1 MKYNGYRNLRQIWR
15 AALGC
20 VALVMTSLGA
30 VSQATAAANDN
41 FADAFVL
48 AGEFGSTNVDTTG
61 FTVEGGEPG
70 HAGFPAVASGWFKW
84 TAPVSGLVQFE
95 TYGSGIDT
103 VLAVYTTGGSDI
115 SRLDFVVANDEATP
129 AGQNRPQPAIPLL
142 QAFIGNWIGPS
153 LVKFNAKGGQTYYVA
168 VDGKAGAQGAVTLNW
183 AYHSAGVFRFTTDVL
198 TVSENDGVT
207 TGSSGSTVRSVRGAR
222 VTVTRVAGSSGRA
235 TVDLDSPLTNS
246 TVTLVFDDWEM
257 SKSVIL
263 PIPNDPLSFDN
274 TDYPVTLS
282 NPQLDPLESTQI
294 LPPRIDPDHGVQ
306 TVTVLNYQYDPEDPN
321 LTMANFERSTYRVR
335 EDVGTAT
342 IRINRFGDPNSKDIH
357 VAIDRTGRGAP
368 QLNDAAFGLEA
379 GSDYATPTD
388 PDEFAPL
395 TDDPADFSEIN
406 GNAYGF
412 DFTFGQNEMFRDIDI
427 PINNDTDPEFAED
440 IKVRIFRVPGTST
453 TFPGEVFETTIT
465 IMHDDYPAGAL
476 DADHNPDFSLL
487 TDPVRNSTP
496 GANGTVL
503 AAAVQADGKCVIG
516 GNFTKFNAF
525 NRKMIARLNVDGSHD
540 ASFNPGSGA
549 NDFISA
555 VSLASD
561 GKIVI
566 GGKFTSYNGQNRYC
580 VARLNDDGSLDASF
594 NPGLGASDTV
604 WALAQQPDGKILIG
618 GEFTSV
624 NGFTRAYI
632 ARLNSNGSVDT
643 TFNPTN
649 ALNGAVET
657 IAVAADGTIYVGGQF
672 TSAGGVSRNYV
683 ARLLA
688 DGSLDAAFDPRTGA
702 DGPVEALA
710 LQGDGKPV
718 IGGTFDIVDLRER
731 RNIAR
736 LNTDGTLDTS
746 FDPGSGADD
755 SVYAITLQPD
765 GRIFI
770 GGAFLNVNGTRRVGV
785 ARLFTDGKVDT
796 GFMDTAYN
804 HFAGI
809 FTHYS
814 TEIPDPIV
822 EVRNSL
828 FTLAL
833 QADGN
838 LMIGGSFHQV
848 GGGRLHT
855 SIQTNNF
862 DFMRDPQPQYDEV
875 LDGTFGYSRQAYRNR
890 YNIARLLGG
899 DTDGPGNVGFVASNT
914 AIDESAGFVSVR
926 TVRERGTLGPVET
939 SFALPPGT
947 SGSGVAQATTD
958 YSYNHINPFFD
969 TTWVGGSSYFT
980 TRNLSDGMF
989 GTNNIEQRVIPQTT
1003 YSTTDDIVLT
1013 IARNSG
1019 VQGDRV
1025 GNMQLS
1031 VPSQADVFFLG
1042 GENVPL
1048 ASALG
1053 RSSASLQI
1061 NEVDNSPGV
1070 IGFSHVAYTVNE
1082 NGGNAAITLT
1092 RTNGSYGPV
1101 SVTFYTLNGTA
1112 VAGVNYTAKTNFS
1125 ISFGDGVTNNQTVNI
1140 AIQNNP
1146 AIQPDDLTV
1155 LLRLKSPTGGA
1166 TLGQTNAT
1174 LSIIDDD
1181 YQAGRLNFTTVAS
1194 SVQEYA
1200 GTARV
1205 TVTRTGGNLGL
1216 EDVTVATQNGTAQA
1230 GVHYVGLTNSLHWD
1244 SGDTTSRNIDITL
1257 LPDGL
1262 VTANLGFNVRL
1273 LNAAPAGALGARTNQ
1288 AVTILNGDFYGSPQ
1302 FSAANYYFSE
1312 TGGYATITVNRT
1324 GGSAETISVNYATS
1338 DGSAVSSG
1346 PVPNFVAT
1354 NGTLVFGPGVVSRT
1368 LTVPILDDGTPN
1380 SPISFFVNLSGV
1392 TPGGA
1397 TLGSPSL
1404 AAVNIID
1411 AQSFNQPAGSLDPVF
1426 NAGWGFNAD
1435 VYALTLQPSGM
1446 IVAGGDFTTLN
1457 GLPQNR
1463 LARLNTN
1470 GSPDTSFMAGLNGAN
1485 GAVRALISQSNNRLV
1500 VGGQFTTFNS
1510 VNRNNVTRLNTDGTL
1525 DTTFDPGSG
1534 ADAPVYAL
1542 AESAVE
1548 GSRRLYIGGGFNTFN
1563 GITSPGL
1570 VRLHDNGV
1578 VDAAFNVAV
1587 GVNGPVYAVAVYA
1600 TNTIQAGKVVIGGAF
1615 TEVNGVARANIAR
1628 LNVDGSLDTTF
1639 NPGSGA
1645 NAEVRSVVLQP
1656 DGKVLI
1662 GGAFTDVAGTPL
1674 NRIARLNLNGTV
1686 DNTFAIGSGCNEAVY
1701 AVALQ
1706 ADNRIL
1712 VAGDFTQASGV
1723 TRRRITR
1730 LLPDG
1735 QVDPTI
1741 NFGSGANAFIDAVL
1755 VQPDTHIVLGG
1766 GFTSIQGQTADRI
1779 ARIFGGAITGPGQ
1792 VEFSS
1797 PLYVVNED
1805 GANAVITLRRILGT
1819 SGTNSDGTGTVTLTV
1834 STGDN
1839 SAIAGINYTAVTQ
1852 QVNFPVGEVEAT
1864 VVVPVQQ
1871 DFQITSDLLAT
1882 LALSGDP
1889 QGPQPTAL
1897 LQIVNVDSAVHFS
1910 SATYARNE
1918 DAIDGLA
1925 TITIV
1930 REGSTAGTAT
1940 VIFDTTTNGTAVA
1953 GVNYLIVTNVTVTF
1967 LPGESSRTVTVPLL
1981 HNLAAEG
1988 NKTVSLALSVPTGTV
2003 LLNPSSAIL
2012 TINDVD
2018 QAPGTLLFSQAA
2030 YVVSEGATNAV
2041 ITVVRSNGVTGVVSV
2056 NINTIPGTATPGV
2069 RYVGTNGVLTFA
2081 DGQSVRTFSIGLIDD
2096 NIVQGDQ
2103 SLLVNLSGATGG
2115 ATISEPTNVSLTIL
2129 DNDVAVSFTSPAYVV
2144 NETAGIVN
2152 LGVQR
2157 LNGSNGTV
2165 TVNFKTVNGTA
2176 IAGTNY
2182 TADNRTLTFSPGEVL
2197 KTVGIAVQRD
2207 PRVTGN
2213 LSFSAVLSNAS
2224 AGVQLVAPNPASV
2237 IIVDNDPGISF
2248 TNATYSIL
2256 ESGTN
2261 LVVTVIRVN
2270 ANSGD
2275 VSVNFATADQTA
2287 VAGQDYTSTSGI
2299 LTFLNGETEKT
2310 ITIPILDNQFV
2321 QSDRTFLVNLF
2332 NPTGGAQ
2339 LTEPSSIVATIVDN
2353 DAGLRFSTD
2362 LYQVFENGVQAT
2374 ITVLRTNYTNSAVSV
2389 DYTTQDGTGIAG
2401 TNYTATSGT
2410 LLFTNGETVKTFTV
2424 GITDDSQLTGDHTV
2438 LLKLQNAQGNAAI
2451 INPGAATLNISDDDG
2466 SLIIPAGTALVSEA
2480 TNNGVIDPGETL
2492 TVLFGFRN
2500 SGGTNAVNMTA
2511 TLLSSNGI
2519 LPVTTSQ
2526 NYGAMVVGAP
2536 VKSRPYTF
2544 VANGTNGQTIIAN
2557 FALSDNGTPIG
2568 SGLFTFT
2575 LGSTTLSFTNGAAIT
2590 ITDRGASPAPLGAT
2604 PYPSTINVNGALGTI
2619 SKVTVTLSNYTHMS
2633 SGDVG
2638 ALLVNPA
2645 GQKTLLMAN
2654 CGGFNNVNNIWLQ
2667 FDDAAVGSLSSGA
2680 APTSGA
2686 YKPTSFAPL
2695 PPFPA
2700 PAPAGTYSNSL
2711 AAFNGGNPN
2720 GTWSLFVLDDTS
2732 PGAGSI
2738 ANGWSLAITRS
2749 SSIPSASDL
2758 SLGMTATPQPGIA
2771 AAQLT
2776 YTLWLT
2782 NNGPATATSV
2792 SVADTLPAGV
2802 SFVSATTATGGA
2814 TNVSGVVTW
2823 TVGSMANGATAS
2835 LALTVIPSSDGTI
2848 TNTAV
2853 ASSAVSDLFT
2863 QNNTATLV
2871 SAVNVPSADLVL
2883 GMNDSPDPVIAGAPL
2898 TYQITVTNLGP
2909 ATATGVVVTNPLLA
2923 GLNFTSVAA
2932 SQGTAGQSG
2941 GTVWANLGSISSG
2954 GNASITLVTWVG
2966 FVGTVTNVAT
2976 VSSPVID
2983 PLKANNTAS
2992 VKTTVTPQLTASA
3005 SGGILSITTPGLP
3018 GSVLDFTASLTP
3030 PVIWTPLLTN
3040 PPAVV
3045 NLPLTTTGN
3054 RFFRLRAGP

>member
-1 MKYNGYRNLRQIWR
+1 M
-15 AALGC
+15 AAVVVM
-20 VALVMTSLGA
+20 VACLGA
-30 VSQATAAANDN
+30 VNQAVAAVTNDSFATA
-41 FADAFVL
+41 VL
-48 AGEFGSTNVDTTG
+48 VTGEFGTTNAVTTG
-61 FTVEGGEPG
+61 YTAEGGEPN
-70 HAGFPAVASGWFKW
+70 HAGLPPRATAWFKW
-84 TAPVSGLVQFE
+84 TATVSELIQFD
-95 TYGSGIDT
+95 TYGSSFST
-103 VLAVYTTGGSDI
+103 VLAVYTGS
-115 SRLDFVVANDEATP
+115 SVGNLNFVVGNAADS
-129 AGQNRPQPAIPLL
+129 PQLGGLNFPTAIKK
-142 QAFIGNWIGPS
+142 QSI
-153 LVKFNAKGGQTYYVA
+153 VKFNAKAGQTYYIV
-168 VDGKAGAQGAVTLNW
+168 VGGASATDSGECVLNW
-183 AYHSAGVFRFTTDVL
+183 AHFSAGVFRFTTNM
-198 TVSENDGVT
+198 TFVSEME
-207 TGSSGSTVRSVRGAR
+207 SSMLNGTVNLAPSLMGAR
-222 VTVTRVAGSSGRA
+222 ITVTRVGGACGRA
-235 TVDLDSPLTNS
+235 LVDIITTPGTASSPGDYGAVQTNLT
-246 TVTLVFDDWEM
+246 FDDWEM
-257 SKSVIL
+257 SKSFVI
-263 PIPNDPLSFDN
+263 PVFPNPDFNNRSFLLTLANPRLDPAESLEIAPPRLDPVRSSN
-274 TDYPVTLS
+274 TVTIVNFLD
-282 NPQLDPLESTQI
+282 LDPLLVASSGST
-294 LPPRIDPDHGVQ
+294 
-306 TVTVLNYQYDPEDPN
+306 
-321 LTMANFERSTYRVR
+321 ASFERRNYRVR
-335 EDVGTAT
+335 ESAGQVIIYLQRPPPPLGTNASRK
-342 IRINRFGDPNSKDIH
+342 IFWA
-357 VAIDRTGRGAP
+357 VDRAGYSSPELQFNTFLL
-368 QLNDAAFGLEA
+368 QA
-379 GSDYATPTD
+379 GSDYATPNPVDTTW
-388 PDEFAPL
+388 PS
-395 TDDPADFSEIN
+395 DDPADFEGTPDS
-406 GNAYGF
+406 GVVTWGQDDF
-412 DFTFGQNEMFRDIDI
+412 DSKPITITTVID
-427 PINNDTDPEFAED
+427 DDYPEFNED
-440 IKVRIFRVPGTST
+440 IKVKLFAIPGAQDTA
-453 TFPGEVFETTIT
+453 FPRLGQSDETTLT
-465 IMHDDYPAGAL
+465 ILYDDYPSGAL
-476 DADHNPDFSLL
+476 DENYNPDYSI
-487 TDPVRNSTP
+487 TADPPNNSVP
-496 GANGTVL
+496 GANNMIFSTAL
-503 AAAVQADGKCVIG
+503 QADGKCLIAG
-516 GNFTKFNAF
+516 DFTAYNTISR
-525 NRKMIARLNVDGSHD
+525 NRIARVNTDGTHD
-540 ASFNPGSGA
+540 ASFNPGGGA
-549 NDFISA
+549 DEFISSIA
-555 VSLASD
+555 LAS
-561 GKIVI
+561 GNIVI
-566 GGKFTSYNGQNRYC
+566 GGGFTSFDGQSRYHVAQLDANG
-580 VARLNDDGSLDASF
+580 ALDASF
-594 NPGLGASDTV
+594 NPGLGADDTV
-604 WALAQQPDGKILIG
+604 WAVAVQADGKVLIG
-618 GEFTSV
+618 GEFNSV
-624 NGFTRAYI
+624 NGFPRAHI
-632 ARLNSNGSVDT
+632 ARLNSDGSVDQS
-643 TFNPTN
+643 FNPTN
-649 ALNGAVET
+649 TLNAAVQA
-657 IAVAADGTIYVGGQF
+657 IAVAPDGTIYVGGDF
-672 TSAGGVSRNYV
+672 TLAGAFSRNAI
-683 ARLLA
+683 ARLKA
-688 DGSLDAAFDPRTGA
+688 DGTLDTTFDPRTGA
-702 DGPVEALA
+702 NGSVYSLA
-710 LQGDGKPV
+710 LQTDGKLL
-718 IGGTFDIVDLRER
+718 IGGSFDVVDLRGR
-731 RNIAR
+731 NNIAR
-736 LNTDGTLDTS
+736 LNSDGTLDTA
-746 FDPGSGADD
+746 FDPGRGAND
-755 SVYAITLQPD
+755 SVYAIKLVPG
-765 GRIFI
+765 GRILI
-770 GGAFLNVNGTRRVGV
+770 GGVFTSVSDTRRVGL
-785 ARLFTDGKVDT
+785 ARLFPDGTVDT
-796 GFMDTAYN
+796 SFLDTAYN

-809 FTHYS
+809 QNPPYFTEGATPTNPKS
-814 TEIPDPIV
+814 FIL
-822 EVRNSL
+822 S
-828 FTLAL
+828 LAL
-833 QADGN
+833 QEDGDVIIAGN
-838 LMIGGSFHQV
+838 FRKV
-848 GGGRLHT
+848 GGGRWLNA
-855 SIQTNNF
+855 IQ
-862 DFMRDPQPQYDEV
+862 P
-875 LDGTFGYSRQAYRNR
+875 RQAGEQTEYGITGVTRAAYRNR
-890 YNIARLLGG
+890 ENLARLMGNDSGG
-899 DTDGPGNVGFVASNT
+899 RETDGPGNIGLAAS
-914 AIDESAGFVSVR
+914 AYSIDENAASLYVKA
-926 TVRERGTLGPVET
+926 VREHGTLGHIEATFSVPPQPAGPGAAET
-939 SFALPPGT
+939 
-947 SGSGVAQATTD
+947 TTD
-958 YSYNHINPFFD
+958 YTFNRINPA
-969 TTWVGGSSYFT
+969 FT
-980 TRNLSDGMF
+980 TSWSLTRNIADGIF
-989 GTNNIEQRVIPQTT
+989 GTNNVSRMVTGPNDLIL
-1003 YSTTDDIVLT
+1003 SSADDITV
-1013 IARNSG
+1013 IVSNRAG
-1019 VQGDRV
+1019 IQGNRTTSF
-1025 GNMQLS
+1025 NMD
-1031 VPSQADVFFLG
+1031 VPSGADVFFLG
-1042 GENVPL
+1042 GENIPL
-1048 ASALG
+1048 GAALG
-1053 RSSASLQI
+1053 RSAASLQI
-1061 NEVDNSPGV
+1061 NEVDTLPGV
-1070 IGFSHVAYTVNE
+1070 ISFTSAGFTVNE
-1082 NGGNAAITLT
+1082 NGTNAVITLT
-1092 RTNGSYGPV
+1092 RTNGSAGSV
-1101 SVTFYTLNGTA
+1101 SVVFSTANGTA
-1112 VAGVNYTAKTNFS
+1112 INNVNYTGVSNTVAFGQGITNKTVLVP
-1125 ISFGDGVTNNQTVNI
+1125 ILNNATVQ
-1140 AIQNNP
+1140 A
-1146 AIQPDDLTV
+1146 DDLTV
-1155 LLRLKSPTGGA
+1155 QLALRSPVGGA
-1166 TLGQTNAT
+1166 TIGLSNAV
-1174 LSIIDDD
+1174 LSIVDDD
-1181 YQAGRLNFTTVAS
+1181 FLAGRINFSTVAS
-1194 SVQEYA
+1194 SAEESS

-1205 TVTRTGGNLGL
+1205 VVTRSGGNLGAL
-1216 EDVTVATQNGTAQA
+1216 SVQYATQNGTALA
-1230 GVHYVGLTNSLHWD
+1230 GTHYLGQTNTLSWNNGD
-1244 SGDTTSRNIDITL
+1244 SSPRNLDITL

-1262 VTANLGFNVRL
+1262 VTPNLSFNVRL
-1273 LNAAPAGALGARTNQ
+1273 SNPTIPGALGARTNTQ
-1288 AVTILNGDFYGSPQ
+1288 VTILNGDFYGSPQ
-1302 FSAANYYFSE
+1302 FSAASYNVSE
-1312 TGGYATITVNRT
+1312 TGGYATVVVNRV
-1324 GGSAETISVNYATS
+1324 GGSAETLSVNYATS
-1338 DGSAVSSG
+1338 PGTAVSSG
-1346 PVPNFVAT
+1346 PLPNFVAT

-1368 LTVPILDDGTPN
+1368 FTVPILNDGVVNT
-1380 SPISFFVNLSGV
+1380 PISFFVNLSGL

-1397 TLGSPSL
+1397 TLGSPVT
-1404 AAVNIID
+1404 AQVNIID
-1411 AQSFNQPAGSLDPVF
+1411 AQSFNQPAGSLDPEF
-1426 NAGWGFNAD
+1426 NPAQGLNAD
-1435 VYALTLQPSGM
+1435 VYALSMQPGGL
-1446 IVAGGDFTTLN
+1446 IVAGGDFTTVN

-1463 LARLNTN
+1463 LARFFSN
-1470 GSPDTSFMAGLNGAN
+1470 GVPDTAFMAGLNGAN
-1485 GAVRALISQSNNRLV
+1485 GAVRALITQSDTRLV
-1500 VGGQFTTFNS
+1500 VGGLFTTFNS
-1510 VNRNNVTRLNTDGTL
+1510 VNRSYLTRLNTDGTL
-1525 DTTFDPGSG
+1525 DPTFNPGSG

-1542 AESAVE
+1542 AETSVQ
-1548 GSRRLYIGGGFNTFN
+1548 GSRRLYAAGGFTTFN
-1563 GITSPGL
+1563 GFSSPGV
-1570 VRLHDNGV
+1570 VRLLDSGA
-1578 VDAAFNVAV
+1578 VDTGFNIAV
-1587 GVNGPVYAVAVYA
+1587 GVDGPVYSVAVYP
-1600 TNTIQAGKVVIGGAF
+1600 TNTIHAGKVVIGGAF
-1615 TEVNGVARANIAR
+1615 GAVNGVARANIAR

-1662 GGAFTDVAGTPL
+1662 GGALTSVAGTPL
-1674 NRIARLNLNGTV
+1674 NRVARLNLNGTV
-1686 DNTFAIGSGCNEAVY
+1686 DNTFAIGSGCNEIVY
-1701 AVALQ
+1701 ALALQ
-1706 ADNRIL
+1706 ADNRI
-1712 VAGDFTQASGV
+1712 VVGGDFTQASDV

-1735 QVDPTI
+1735 QVDPSI
-1741 NFGSGANAFIDAVL
+1741 NFGSGANGFIDALL
-1755 VQPDTHIVLGG
+1755 VQPDNHIVLGG
-1766 GFTSIQGQTADRI
+1766 GFTAIQGQPVNRI
-1779 ARIFGGAITGPGQ
+1779 ARIFGGAITGAGQ
-1792 VEFSS
+1792 VEFNS

-1805 GANAVITLRRILGT
+1805 GTNVLVTMRRIGGT
-1819 SGTNSDGTGTVTLTV
+1819 AGTNSDGSGSIVLTF

-1839 SAIAGINYTAVTQ
+1839 TALAGINYTAVTQ
-1852 QVNFPVGEVEAT
+1852 QMNFPVGEVEAS
-1864 VVVPVQQ
+1864 VLVPVQQ
-1871 DFQITSDLLAT
+1871 DFQITPDLLAT
-1882 LALSGDP
+1882 FSLSGAP
-1889 QGPQPTAL
+1889 ELLGPQPYAL
-1897 LQIVNVDSAVHFS
+1897 LQIINVDSAVHFS

-1953 GVNYLIVTNVTVTF
+1953 GVNYLVVTNVTVTF

-1988 NKTVSLALSVPTGTV
+1988 NKTVSLALSVPIGTV

-2018 QAPGTLLFSQAA
+2018 QAPGTLLFSQTA
-2030 YVVSEGATNAV
+2030 YIAGEGATNAV

-2129 DNDVAVSFTSPAYVV
+2129 DNDVAVNFTSPAYVV

-2176 IAGTNY
+2176 FAGTNY

-2275 VSVNFATADQTA
+2275 VAVNFATADQTA

-2519 LPVTTSQ
+2519 VPVTTSQ
-2526 NYGAMVVGAP
+2526 NYGSMVVGAP

-2544 VANGTNGQTIIAN
+2544 VANGTNGQTVVAN

-2575 LGSTTLSFTNGAAIT
+2575 VGSTTLSFTNGAAIT
-2590 ITDRGASPAPLGAT
+2590 ITDRGASPAPVGAT

-2619 SKVTVTLSNYTHMS
+2619 SKVTVTLSNYSHMS
-2633 SGDVG
+2633 SSDVG

-2667 FDDAAVGSLSSGA
+2667 FDDAAAGSLSSGT
-2680 APTSGA
+2680 APASGA

-2695 PPFPA
+2695 SPFPS

-2711 AAFNGGNPN
+2711 AAFNGSNPN

-2814 TNVSGVVTW
+2814 TNVAGVVTW

-2835 LALTVIPSSDGTI
+2835 LALTVIPSTEGTI

-2863 QNNTATLV
+2863 QNNAATLV

-2883 GMNDSPDPVIAGAPL
+2883 GMNDSPDPVVAGAPL

-2976 VSSPVID
+2976 VSSPIID

-3005 SGGILSITTPGLP
+3005 SGGIISITTPGVP